1 MPLLSV
7 GFTEAM
13 AYWVS
18 VLQNPAALD
27 PAKQQAAR
35 EIGKLERTRKNNK
48 KPRKAKEVPPETAP
62 VATPVVN
69 NTVQAMLER
78 AKN

>member
-18 VLQNPAALD
+18 VLQNPDA
-27 PAKQQAAR
+27 PARQKDLAAR
-35 EIGKLERTRKNNK
+35 EIGKLELSRKRNR
-48 KPRKAKEVPPETAP
+48 KPRKAKEVPAEIVP